1 MYIYLRPIK
10 IEDGPQIVRWR
21 NDKAVRSHC
30 MNRTPITIESNNT
43 FFEANV
49 KTGKYKQFIVEYVE
63 PQSGAAVYPIA
74 TVYLKDMDY
83 CNKRC
88 ELCIFTSSDTEW
100 DSECQSIA
108 IKQLIEKAFDEYG
121 MHKLYS
127 YVFSK
132 FPEEIELL
140 KSAGFQE
147 EAVLKNEVLSLEG
160 EYEDVVRMCIVKANA

>member
-1 MYIYLRPIK
+1 MYIYLRPVK

-21 NDKAVRSHC
+21 NDNNVRSHC
-30 MNRTPITIESNNT
+30 MNRSLISIESNAD
-43 FFEANV
+43 FFESNV
-49 KTGKYKQFIVEYVE
+49 ITGKYKQFIVEYVE
-63 PQSGAAVYPIA
+63 PQSGAAVFPIA

-88 ELCIFTSSDTEW
+88 ELCIFTSSDDEW

-132 FPEEIELL
+132 FPEEIDLL
-140 KSAGFQE
+140 KSAGFKE

-160 EYEDVVRMCIVKANA
+160 NYEDVVRMCIVNQNA